1 MYILYGV
8 GFMGKTWVKEIYAKK
23 LQEMIERGEIWEI
36 RRLNGP
42 TGPRALVNG
51 REMIILSSNNYLNL
65 ANDPRLKKAAIEA
78 MEKYGWGPGAVW
90 AIAGYHELLDELHRK
105 IAEFKRTEAGL
116 VFPTGFAVNAGTI
129 PAIMEQG
136 DVILSDELNHGSIID
151 GIRLSRAEKIV
162 YKHCDMSDL
171 EDKLRQVHGKY
182 NKILIVTDGVFSMDG
197 DIAPLDKIVKLARE
211 FNAMVYV
218 DDAHG
223 EGVLGDGHGSP
234 AHFGVD
240 DEVDFHVGTFSKA
253 LGSSGGM
260 IGGDYEVIE
269 FIRNKARTW
278 LLSTGFPPAVAAANL
293 KSLEIVMTE
302 KDRIRRL
309 WDNRNYFKKR
319 LDEMGFNTGKSQTPI
334 VPVIVGDTKKAR
346 ELARMLWDEGIFVV
360 PIVYP
365 MVARGTERIRNQV
378 NAGHTKEDLDKAL
391 AAYEKAGKK
400 LGLI

>member
-1 MYILYGV
+1 
-8 GFMGKTWVKEIYAKK
+8 MGRKWVKEVYARK
-23 LQEMIERGEIWEI
+23 LSEMIERGEIWEI

-42 TGPRALVNG
+42 TGPRAVVNG
-51 REMIILSSNNYLNL
+51 REMIILASNNYLNL

-90 AIAGYHELLDELHRK
+90 AIAGYHELLDLLHKK
-105 IAEFKRTEAGL
+105 IAEFKKTEAGL

-129 PAIMEQG
+129 PAIVEQG

-162 YKHCDMSDL
+162 YKHCDVSDL

-197 DIAPLDKIVKLARE
+197 DIAPLDKIVKLAEE

-223 EGVLGDGHGSP
+223 EGVLGEGHGSP

-240 DEVDFHVGTFSKA
+240 EKIDFHVGTFSKA

-293 KSLEIVMTE
+293 KALEIVMTE
-302 KDRIRRL
+302 KERIREL
-309 WDNRNYFKKR
+309 WDNRDYFKKELDR
-319 LDEMGFNTGKSQTPI
+319 LGFNTGKSQTPI
-334 VPVIVGDTKKAR
+334 IPVIVGDTKKAR
-346 ELARMLWDEGIFVV
+346 ELAKMLWDEGIFVV

-378 NAGHTKEDLDKAL
+378 NAGHTIEDLNKAL
-391 AAYEKAGKK
+391 EAYEKAGKK

>member
-1 MYILYGV
+1 
-8 GFMGKTWVKEIYAKK
+8 MGRKWVKEVYARK
-23 LQEMIERGEIWEI
+23 LSEMIERGEIWEI

-42 TGPRALVNG
+42 TGPRAVVNG
-51 REMIILSSNNYLNL
+51 REMIILASNNYLNL

-90 AIAGYHELLDELHRK
+90 AIAGYHELLDLLHKK
-105 IAEFKRTEAGL
+105 IAEFKKTEAGL

-129 PAIMEQG
+129 PAIVEQG
-136 DVILSDELNHGSIID
+136 DVILSDDLNHGSIID

-162 YKHCDMSDL
+162 YKHCDVSDL

-197 DIAPLDKIVKLARE
+197 DIAPLDKIVKLAEE

-223 EGVLGDGHGSP
+223 EGVLGEGHGSP

-240 DEVDFHVGTFSKA
+240 EKIDFHVGTFSKA

-293 KSLEIVMTE
+293 KALEIVMTE
-302 KDRIRRL
+302 KERIRKL
-309 WDNRNYFKKR
+309 WDNRDYFKKELDR
-319 LDEMGFNTGKSQTPI
+319 LGFNTGKSQTPI
-334 VPVIVGDTKKAR
+334 IPVIVGDTKKAR
-346 ELARMLWDEGIFVV
+346 ELAKMLWDEGIFVV

-378 NAGHTKEDLDKAL
+378 NAGHTIEDLNKAL
-391 AAYEKAGKK
+391 EAYEKAGKK